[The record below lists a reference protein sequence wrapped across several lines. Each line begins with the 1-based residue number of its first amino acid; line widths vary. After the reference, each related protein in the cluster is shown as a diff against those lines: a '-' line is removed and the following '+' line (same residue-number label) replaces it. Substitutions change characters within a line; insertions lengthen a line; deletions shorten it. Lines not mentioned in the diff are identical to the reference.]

1 MISVNIN
8 SHYLGGNLIL
18 EDINLRIPDG
28 KVLGLVGT
36 NGSGKSTLLRLMSG
50 VYVPDS
56 GIVLYDGKNAT
67 DPKVREDVFFLPD
80 DPFYAGQ
87 TTGKGIFDTYLTF
100 YPNLDREL
108 YRRLL
113 ERFKLDENAHQR
125 NFSKGMRR
133 QFYIA
138 IALSAR
144 PKYLLLDEAFDGLD
158 AFTKKTVI
166 EEINRAVEENDSTVV
181 ISSHALS
188 ELETFCDLYALI
200 DNRTVSSQGSLE
212 EHAAK
217 YCRFRLAF
225 TEAPSALA
233 FSNLAVRD
241 IEMKGKFVT
250 VTIEGDS
257 ETAYAELIKLN
268 PAVIEQEK
276 LTFEDIFIT
285 DVKGGRQ

>member
-56 GIVLYDGKNAT
+56 GAVLYDGKDAT
-67 DPKVREDVFFLPD
+67 LPAVREDVFFLPD

-138 IALSAR
+138 LALSAR

-212 EHAAK
+212 EHAAR

-225 TEAPSALA
+225 TEEKTAIA
-233 FSNLAVRD
+233 FSNLNVRD
-241 IEMKGKFVT
+241 IEIKGKFVT
-250 VTIEGDS
+250 VTIEGDADF
-257 ETAYAELIKLN
+257 AYNELIKLN

-285 DVKGGRQ
+285 DVKGGRK

>member
-56 GIVLYDGKNAT
+56 GSVLYDGKNAA

-225 TEAPSALA
+225 TEAPDELA

-250 VTIEGDS
+250 VTIEGDA
-257 ETAYAELIKLN
+257 ETAYAELLKLN

>member
-8 SHYLGGNLIL
+8 NHYLGGNLIL
-18 EDINLRIPDG
+18 EDVNIRVPDG

-56 GIVLYDGKNAT
+56 GSVLYDGKNAN

-100 YPNLDREL
+100 YPNLDRAL
-108 YRRLL
+108 YRQLL

-138 IALSAR
+138 LALSAR

-166 EEINRAVEENDSTVV
+166 EEINRAVEENGSTVV

-200 DNRTVSSQGSLE
+200 DNHTVSSQGSLE

-217 YCRFRLAF
+217 YCRFRMAF
-225 TEAPSALA
+225 TEVQTAIA
-233 FSNLAVRD
+233 FSNLNVRD
-241 IEMKGKFVT
+241 IEIKGKFVT
-250 VTIEGDS
+250 VTIEGDADFAYS
-257 ETAYAELIKLN
+257 ELLKLN
-268 PAVIEQEK
+268 PAVIEQEQ
-276 LTFEDIFIT
+276 LTFEDVFIT
-285 DVKGGRQ
+285 DVKGGRR

>member
-113 ERFKLDENAHQR
+113 ERFKLDESAHQR

-212 EHAAK
+212 EHAAR

-225 TEAPSALA
+225 TEEKTAIA
-233 FSNLAVRD
+233 FSNLNVRD
-241 IEMKGKFVT
+241 IEIKGKFVT
-250 VTIEGDS
+250 VTIEGDAEAS
-257 ETAYAELIKLN
+257 YAELMKLN

-285 DVKGGRQ
+285 DVKGGRK

>member
-56 GIVLYDGKNAT
+56 GIVLYDGKDAT

-87 TTGKGIFDTYLTF
+87 TTGKGIFETYLTF

-113 ERFKLDENAHQR
+113 ERFKLDESAHQR

-217 YCRFRLAF
+217 YCRFRMAF
-225 TEAPSALA
+225 TEEQSAIA

-250 VTIEGDS
+250 VTIEGDA
-257 ETAYAELIKLN
+257 EAAYAELLKLN

>member
-225 TEAPSALA
+225 TEAPDELA

-257 ETAYAELIKLN
+257 ETAYTELMKLN

>member
-56 GIVLYDGKNAT
+56 GSVLYDGKDAT
-67 DPKVREDVFFLPD
+67 LPEVRENVFFLPD
-80 DPFYAGQ
+80 DPFFAGQ
-87 TTGKGIFDTYLTF
+87 TTGKGIFETYLTF
-100 YPNLDREL
+100 YPGLDREL

-138 IALSAR
+138 LALSAR

-181 ISSHALS
+181 ISSHALT

-225 TEAPSALA
+225 TEAQSAIA
-233 FSNLAVRD
+233 FSNLNVRD

-250 VTIEGDS
+250 VTVEGDA
-257 ETAYAELIKLN
+257 ETAYAELLKLN
-268 PAVIEQEK
+268 PAVIEQEA

-285 DVKGGRQ
+285 DVKGGRK

>member
-1 MISVNIN
+1 MISININ
-8 SHYLGGNLIL
+8 SHSLGGNLIL
-18 EDINLRIPDG
+18 ENINLTVSDG

-56 GIVLYDGKNAT
+56 GSVLYDGKNAA

-200 DNRTVSSQGSLE
+200 DNRTVFSQGSLE
-212 EHAAK
+212 EHAAR

-225 TEAPSALA
+225 TEEKSAIA
-233 FSNLAVRD
+233 FSNLNVRD
-241 IEMKGKFVT
+241 IEIKGKFVT
-250 VTIEGDS
+250 VTIEGDAEAS
-257 ETAYAELIKLN
+257 YAELMKLN

>member
-1 MISVNIN
+1 MISININ
-8 SHYLGGNLIL
+8 SHSLGGNLIL
-18 EDINLRIPDG
+18 EDISLTVPDG
-28 KVLGLVGT
+28 RVLGLVGT

-56 GIVLYDGKNAT
+56 GSVQYDGKDVTIPA
-67 DPKVREDVFFLPD
+67 VRENIFFLPD
-80 DPFYAGQ
+80 DPYYAGQ
-87 TTGKGIFDTYLTF
+87 TTGIGIFETYLTF

-108 YRRLL
+108 YRTLL
-113 ERFKLDENAHQR
+113 SRFKLDEKAHQR

-138 IALSAR
+138 LALSAR

-166 EEINRAVEENDSTVV
+166 EEINRSVEENNSTVV

-200 DNRTVSSQGSLE
+200 DNKTISSQGSLD

-217 YCRFRLAF
+217 YCRFKLAF
-225 TEAPSALA
+225 TEAPGADI
-233 FSNLAVRD
+233 FSHLNVSDLE
-241 IEMKGKFVT
+241 IKGKFVT
-250 VTIEGDS
+250 ITLECGADQ
-257 ETAYAELIKLN
+257 AYEALLALN

-276 LTFEDIFIT
+276 LSFEDIFIT
-285 DVKGGRQ
+285 DVKGGRK

>member
-8 SHYLGGNLIL
+8 NHYLGGNLIL
-18 EDINLRIPDG
+18 EDVNIRVPDG

-56 GIVLYDGKNAT
+56 GSVLYDGKNAN
-67 DPKVREDVFFLPD
+67 DPRVREDVFFLPD

-100 YPNLDREL
+100 YPNLDRAL
-108 YRRLL
+108 YRQLL

-138 IALSAR
+138 LALSAR

-166 EEINRAVEENDSTVV
+166 EEINRAVEENGSTVV

-200 DNRTVSSQGSLE
+200 DNHTVSSQGSLE

-225 TEAPSALA
+225 TEAPDELA

-257 ETAYAELIKLN
+257 ETAYAELLKLN

>member
-225 TEAPSALA
+225 TEAPDELA

-250 VTIEGDS
+250 VTIEGDA
-257 ETAYAELIKLN
+257 ETAYTELMKLN

>member
-56 GIVLYDGKNAT
+56 GAVLYDGKDAT
-67 DPKVREDVFFLPD
+67 LPAVREDVFFLPD

-113 ERFKLDENAHQR
+113 ERFKLDEGAHQR

-212 EHAAK
+212 EHAAR

-225 TEAPSALA
+225 TEEKTAIA
-233 FSNLAVRD
+233 FSNLNVRD
-241 IEMKGKFVT
+241 IEIKGKFVT
-250 VTIEGDS
+250 VTIEGDAEAS
-257 ETAYAELIKLN
+257 YAELMKLN

>member
-1 MISVNIN
+1 MISININ

-18 EDINLRIPDG
+18 EDINLTVPDG

-56 GIVLYDGKNAT
+56 GSVLYDGRDAT
-67 DPKVREDVFFLPD
+67 LPEVRENVFFLPD

-138 IALSAR
+138 LALSAR

-225 TEAPSALA
+225 TEAQSAIA
-233 FSNLAVRD
+233 FSNLNVRD

-250 VTIEGDS
+250 VTVEGDA
-257 ETAYAELIKLN
+257 ETAYAELMKLK

-285 DVKGGRQ
+285 DVKGGRK

>member
-56 GIVLYDGKNAT
+56 GVVLYDGKDAT
-67 DPKVREDVFFLPD
+67 LPTVREDIFFLPD

-108 YRRLL
+108 YRQLL

-138 IALSAR
+138 LALSAR

-181 ISSHALS
+181 ISSHALA

-200 DNRTVSSQGSLE
+200 DNHTVSSQGSLE
-212 EHAAK
+212 EHAAR

-225 TEAPSALA
+225 TEEKTAIA
-233 FSNLAVRD
+233 FSNLNVRD
-241 IEMKGKFVT
+241 IEIKGKFVT
-250 VTIEGDS
+250 VTIEGDAEAS
-257 ETAYAELIKLN
+257 YAELMKLN

-285 DVKGGRQ
+285 DVKGGRK

>member
-56 GIVLYDGKNAT
+56 GIVLYDGKDAT

-113 ERFKLDENAHQR
+113 ERFKLDESAHQR

-217 YCRFRLAF
+217 YCRFRMAF
-225 TEAPSALA
+225 TEEQSAIA

-250 VTIEGDS
+250 VTIEGDA
-257 ETAYAELIKLN
+257 EAAYAELLKLN

>member
-8 SHYLGGNLIL
+8 NHYLGGNLIL
-18 EDINLRIPDG
+18 EDVNIRVPDG

-56 GIVLYDGKNAT
+56 GAVLYDGKNAT
-67 DPKVREDVFFLPD
+67 EPKVRENVFFLPD

-108 YRRLL
+108 YRQLL

-138 IALSAR
+138 LALSAR

-166 EEINRAVEENDSTVV
+166 EEINRAVEENGSTVV

-212 EHAAK
+212 EHAAR

-225 TEAPSALA
+225 TEEKTAIA
-233 FSNLAVRD
+233 FSNLNVRD
-241 IEMKGKFVT
+241 IEIKGKFVT
-250 VTIEGDS
+250 VTIEGDADFAYS
-257 ETAYAELIKLN
+257 ELLKLN
-268 PAVIEQEK
+268 PAVIEQEQ
-276 LTFEDIFIT
+276 LTFEDVFIT
-285 DVKGGRQ
+285 DVKGGRR

>member
-225 TEAPSALA
+225 TEAPDELA

-257 ETAYAELIKLN
+257 EAAYAELLKLN

>member
-18 EDINLRIPDG
+18 EDINLRISDG

-87 TTGKGIFDTYLTF
+87 TTGKGIFETYLTF

-217 YCRFRLAF
+217 YCRFRMAF
-225 TEAPSALA
+225 TEEQSAIA
-233 FSNLAVRD
+233 FSNLAIRD

-250 VTIEGDS
+250 VTIEGDAEAS
-257 ETAYAELIKLN
+257 YAELLKLN

>member
-1 MISVNIN
+1 MISININ
-8 SHYLGGNLIL
+8 SHSLGGNLIL
-18 EDINLRIPDG
+18 ENINLTVPDA

-56 GIVLYDGKNAT
+56 GAVLYDGKNAT
-67 DPKVREDVFFLPD
+67 LPAVREDVFFLPD

-138 IALSAR
+138 LALSAR

-181 ISSHALS
+181 
-188 ELETFCDLYALI
+188 YALI

-212 EHAAK
+212 EHAAR

-225 TEAPSALA
+225 TEEKTAIA
-233 FSNLAVRD
+233 FSNLNVRD
-241 IEMKGKFVT
+241 IEIKGKFVT
-250 VTIEGDS
+250 VTIDGDAEASYS
-257 ETAYAELIKLN
+257 ELMKLN
-268 PAVIEQEK
+268 PAVIEQEQ

-285 DVKGGRQ
+285 DVKGGRK

>member
-1 MISVNIN
+1 MISININ
-8 SHYLGGNLIL
+8 SHSLGGNLIL
-18 EDINLRIPDG
+18 ENINLTVPDG

-56 GIVLYDGKNAT
+56 GAVLYDGKDAT
-67 DPKVREDVFFLPD
+67 LPAVREDVFFLPD

-113 ERFKLDENAHQR
+113 DRFKLDENAHQR

-212 EHAAK
+212 EHAAR

-225 TEAPSALA
+225 TEEKTAIA
-233 FSNLAVRD
+233 FSNLNVRD
-241 IEMKGKFVT
+241 IEIKGKFVT
-250 VTIEGDS
+250 VTIEGDAEAS
-257 ETAYAELIKLN
+257 YAELMKLN

-285 DVKGGRQ
+285 DVKGGRK

>member
-8 SHYLGGNLIL
+8 NHYLGGNLIL
-18 EDINLRIPDG
+18 EDVNIRVPDG

-36 NGSGKSTLLRLMSG
+36 NGSGKSTLIRLMSG

-56 GIVLYDGKNAT
+56 GSVLYDGKDAT
-67 DPKVREDVFFLPD
+67 DPRVREDVFFLPD

-100 YPNLDREL
+100 YPNLDRAL
-108 YRRLL
+108 YRQLL

-138 IALSAR
+138 LALSAR

-166 EEINRAVEENDSTVV
+166 EEINRAVEENGSTVV

-200 DNRTVSSQGSLE
+200 DNHTVSSQGSLE

-217 YCRFRLAF
+217 YCRFRMAF
-225 TEAPSALA
+225 TEVQTAIA
-233 FSNLAVRD
+233 FSNLNVRD
-241 IEMKGKFVT
+241 IEIKGKFVT
-250 VTIEGDS
+250 VTIEGDAEFAYS
-257 ETAYAELIKLN
+257 EILKLN
-268 PAVIEQEK
+268 PAVIDQEQ
-276 LTFEDIFIT
+276 LTFEDVFIT
-285 DVKGGRQ
+285 DVKGGRR

>member
-138 IALSAR
+138 LALSAR

-250 VTIEGDS
+250 VTIEGDA
-257 ETAYAELIKLN
+257 ETAYAELMKLN

>member
-56 GIVLYDGKNAT
+56 GIVLYDGKDAT

-225 TEAPSALA
+225 TEAPDELA

-257 ETAYAELIKLN
+257 ETAYAELLKLN

>member
-8 SHYLGGNLIL
+8 NHYLGGNLIL
-18 EDINLRIPDG
+18 EDVNIRVPDG

-56 GIVLYDGKNAT
+56 GVVLYDGKNAN

-108 YRRLL
+108 YRQLL

-138 IALSAR
+138 LALSAR

-166 EEINRAVEENDSTVV
+166 EEINRAVEENGSTVV

-200 DNRTVSSQGSLE
+200 DNHTVSSQGSLE

-217 YCRFRLAF
+217 YCRFRMAF
-225 TEAPSALA
+225 TEVQTEIE
-233 FSNLAVRD
+233 FSNLNVRD
-241 IEMKGKFVT
+241 IEIKGKFVT
-250 VTIEGDS
+250 VTIEGDADFAYS
-257 ETAYAELIKLN
+257 ELLKLN
-268 PAVIEQEK
+268 PAVIEQEQ
-276 LTFEDIFIT
+276 LTFEDVFIT
-285 DVKGGRQ
+285 DVKGGRR

>member
-1 MISVNIN
+1 MISININ
-8 SHYLGGNLIL
+8 SHSLGGNLIL
-18 EDINLRIPDG
+18 ENINLTVPDG
-28 KVLGLVGT
+28 RVLGLVGT

-56 GIVLYDGKNAT
+56 GAVLYDGKDAT
-67 DPKVREDVFFLPD
+67 LPAVREDVFFLPD

-87 TTGKGIFDTYLTF
+87 TTGKSIFDTYLTF

-138 IALSAR
+138 LALSAR

-212 EHAAK
+212 EHAAR

-225 TEAPSALA
+225 TEEKTAIA
-233 FSNLAVRD
+233 FSNLNVRD
-241 IEMKGKFVT
+241 IEIKGKFVT
-250 VTIEGDS
+250 VTIEGDAEAS
-257 ETAYAELIKLN
+257 YAELMKLN

-285 DVKGGRQ
+285 DVKGGRK

>member
-8 SHYLGGNLIL
+8 NHYLGGNLIL
-18 EDINLRIPDG
+18 EDVNIRVPDG

-56 GIVLYDGKNAT
+56 GSVLYDGKNAN

-108 YRRLL
+108 YRQLL

-138 IALSAR
+138 LALSAR

-166 EEINRAVEENDSTVV
+166 EEINRAVEENGSTVV

-200 DNRTVSSQGSLE
+200 DNHTVSSQGSLE

-217 YCRFRLAF
+217 YCRFRMAF
-225 TEAPSALA
+225 TEVQTAIA
-233 FSNLAVRD
+233 FSNLNVRD
-241 IEMKGKFVT
+241 IEIKGKFVT
-250 VTIEGDS
+250 VTIDGDADFAYS
-257 ETAYAELIKLN
+257 ELLKLN
-268 PAVIEQEK
+268 PAVIEQEQ
-276 LTFEDIFIT
+276 LTFEDVFIT
-285 DVKGGRQ
+285 DVKGGRR

>member
-1 MISVNIN
+1 MINISIN
-8 SHYLGGNLIL
+8 SHSLGGRVIL
-18 EDINLRIPDG
+18 EDISLTVPDG

-56 GIVLYDGKNAT
+56 GSVQYDGADVT
-67 DPKVREDVFFLPD
+67 IPSVRENIFFLPD
-80 DPFYAGQ
+80 DPYYAGL
-87 TTGKGIFDTYLTF
+87 TTGVGIFDTYKTF

-108 YRRLL
+108 YRELL
-113 ERFKLDENAHQR
+113 TRFKLDEGAHQR

-138 IALSAR
+138 LALSAR

-166 EEINRAVEENDSTVV
+166 EEINRSVEENNSTVV

-200 DNRTVSSQGSLE
+200 EGQTIKSQGSLE

-217 YCRFRLAF
+217 YSRYKLAF
-225 TEAPSALA
+225 TEVPSREI
-233 FSNLAVRD
+233 FSHLNVRD
-241 IEMKGKFVT
+241 LEIRGKFVT
-250 VTIEGDS
+250 ITLEGDEEKLYES
-257 ETAYAELIKLN
+257 LLALN
-268 PAVIEQEK
+268 PAVIDREK
-276 LTFEDIFIT
+276 LSFEDIFIT

>member
-8 SHYLGGNLIL
+8 NHYLGGNLIL
-18 EDINLRIPDG
+18 EDVNIRVPDG

-56 GIVLYDGKNAT
+56 GVVLYDGKNAT
-67 DPKVREDVFFLPD
+67 DPRVREDVFFLPD

-108 YRRLL
+108 YRQLL

-138 IALSAR
+138 LALSAR

-166 EEINRAVEENDSTVV
+166 EEINRAVEENGSTVV

-200 DNRTVSSQGSLE
+200 DNHTVSSQGSLE

-217 YCRFRLAF
+217 YCRFRMAF
-225 TEAPSALA
+225 TEVQTAIA
-233 FSNLAVRD
+233 FSNLNVRD
-241 IEMKGKFVT
+241 IEIKGKFVT
-250 VTIEGDS
+250 VTIEGDADFAYS
-257 ETAYAELIKLN
+257 ELLKLN
-268 PAVIEQEK
+268 PAVIEQEQ
-276 LTFEDIFIT
+276 LTFEDVFIT
-285 DVKGGRQ
+285 DVKGGRR

>member
-8 SHYLGGNLIL
+8 NHYLGGNLIL
-18 EDINLRIPDG
+18 EDVNIRVPDG

-56 GIVLYDGKNAT
+56 GVVLYDGKDAT
-67 DPKVREDVFFLPD
+67 DPRVREDVFFLPD

-108 YRRLL
+108 YRQLL

-138 IALSAR
+138 LALSAR

-166 EEINRAVEENDSTVV
+166 EEINRAVEENGSTVV

-200 DNRTVSSQGSLE
+200 DNHTVSSQGSLE

-217 YCRFRLAF
+217 YCRFRMAF
-225 TEAPSALA
+225 TEVQTAIA
-233 FSNLAVRD
+233 FSNLNVRD
-241 IEMKGKFVT
+241 IEIKGKFVT
-250 VTIEGDS
+250 VTIEGDADFAYS
-257 ETAYAELIKLN
+257 ELLKLN
-268 PAVIEQEK
+268 PAVIEQEQ
-276 LTFEDIFIT
+276 LTFEDVFIT
-285 DVKGGRQ
+285 DVKGGRR

>member
-138 IALSAR
+138 LALSAR

-212 EHAAK
+212 EHAAR

-225 TEAPSALA
+225 TEEKTAIA
-233 FSNLAVRD
+233 FSNLNVRD
-241 IEMKGKFVT
+241 IEIKGKFVT
-250 VTIEGDS
+250 VTIEGDAEASYS
-257 ETAYAELIKLN
+257 ELMKLN
-268 PAVIEQEK
+268 PAVIEQEQ

-285 DVKGGRQ
+285 DVKGGRK

>member
-8 SHYLGGNLIL
+8 NHYLGGNLIL
-18 EDINLRIPDG
+18 EDVNIRVPDG

-56 GIVLYDGKNAT
+56 GSVLYDGKNAN

-100 YPNLDREL
+100 YPNLDRAL
-108 YRRLL
+108 YRQLL

-138 IALSAR
+138 LALSAR

-200 DNRTVSSQGSLE
+200 DNHTVSSQGSLE

-217 YCRFRLAF
+217 YCRFRMAF
-225 TEAPSALA
+225 TEVQTAIA
-233 FSNLAVRD
+233 FSNLNVRD
-241 IEMKGKFVT
+241 I
-250 VTIEGDS
+250 
-257 ETAYAELIKLN
+257 
-268 PAVIEQEK
+268 
-276 LTFEDIFIT
+276 
-285 DVKGGRQ
+285 DVL

>member
-8 SHYLGGNLIL
+8 NHYLGGNLIL
-18 EDINLRIPDG
+18 EDVNIRVPDG

-56 GIVLYDGKNAT
+56 GSVLYDGKNAN

-108 YRRLL
+108 YRQLL

-138 IALSAR
+138 LALSAR

-166 EEINRAVEENDSTVV
+166 EEINRAVEESGSTVV

-200 DNRTVSSQGSLE
+200 DNHTVSSQGSLE

-217 YCRFRLAF
+217 YCRFRMAF
-225 TEAPSALA
+225 TEVQTEIE
-233 FSNLAVRD
+233 FSNLNVRD
-241 IEMKGKFVT
+241 IEIKGKFVT
-250 VTIEGDS
+250 VTIEGDADFAYS
-257 ETAYAELIKLN
+257 ELLKLK
-268 PAVIEQEK
+268 PAVIEQEQ
-276 LTFEDIFIT
+276 LTFEDVFIT
-285 DVKGGRQ
+285 DVKGGRR

>member
-56 GIVLYDGKNAT
+56 GTVLYDGKNAT

-225 TEAPSALA
+225 TEAPDELA

-250 VTIEGDS
+250 VTIEGDA
-257 ETAYAELIKLN
+257 EVAYAELLKLN

>member
-225 TEAPSALA
+225 TEAPDELA

-250 VTIEGDS
+250 VTIEGDA
-257 ETAYAELIKLN
+257 EVAYAELLKLN

>member
-28 KVLGLVGT
+28 KLLGLVGT
-36 NGSGKSTLLRLMSG
+36 NGSGKSTLLRLLSG

-56 GIVLYDGKNAT
+56 GIVLYDGKDAT

-113 ERFKLDENAHQR
+113 ERFKLDESAHQR

-138 IALSAR
+138 LALSAR

-217 YCRFRLAF
+217 YCRFRMAF
-225 TEAPSALA
+225 TEEQSAIA

-250 VTIEGDS
+250 VTIEGDA
-257 ETAYAELIKLN
+257 EAAYAELLKLN

>member
-1 MISVNIN
+1 
-8 SHYLGGNLIL
+8 
-18 EDINLRIPDG
+18 
-28 KVLGLVGT
+28 
-36 NGSGKSTLLRLMSG
+36 
-50 VYVPDS
+50 
-56 GIVLYDGKNAT
+56 
-67 DPKVREDVFFLPD
+67 
-80 DPFYAGQ
+80 
-87 TTGKGIFDTYLTF
+87 
-100 YPNLDREL
+100 
-108 YRRLL
+108 
-113 ERFKLDENAHQR
+113 
-125 NFSKGMRR
+125 MRR

-225 TEAPSALA
+225 TEASDELA

-257 ETAYAELIKLN
+257 ETAYAELLKLN